1 MNKNI
6 KLRDVYENKFITS
19 FNELM
24 TTDRYPDG
32 VLDSSIIK
40 VADNN
45 YVYIEP
51 SILCDRLGI
60 KYDENDYNRTL
71 CLEIS
76 KLYFEKLETQKR
88 IHPKDAITKA
98 KLMFEFAV
106 DLMIPTSI
114 LRWNMKQYILTEHLD
129 PNHLEYSVDVN
140 KFMQLILNTTHL
152 KLNEIFNAVH
162 EHLLEENVIDLGHNV
177 IKHDG
182 YKIKDPVLLMQI
194 QQARKE

>member
-1 MNKNI
+1 MNENI
-6 KLRDVYENKFITS
+6 KLRDAYNHKFITS

-32 VLDSSIIK
+32 ILDSSIIK
-40 VADNN
+40 VAKNN

-60 KYDENDYNRTL
+60 EYDENDYNRTL
-71 CLEIS
+71 CLEIA
-76 KLYFEKLETQKR
+76 KLYFDKLETQKH
-88 IHPKDAITKA
+88 IHPRDAITKA
-98 KLMFEFAV
+98 KLMFEFAI

-114 LRWNMKQYILTEHLD
+114 LRWNMKKYILTEHLD
-129 PNHLEYSVDVN
+129 PNHLENNVDVN

-162 EHLLEENVIDLGHNV
+162 EHLLEENVIDLGHGV